1 MKFASI
7 AALAGSTNAWFG
19 TGHLLVARIA
29 RNELETSAP
38 EQLAKVEAI
47 LSTYEKYDS
56 EITKDEGKHAFVE
69 CATFADDFKYHGGF
83 YQKEWHFI
91 DQPYM
96 DEGGK
101 ITDYNFTADTHPITE
116 AINGLVS
123 WTVDLEHPQDSYIKT
138 TVEGATKGPEENAV
152 SVAVRLLIHYVGDIH
167 QPLHATSR
175 VDKEYPKGDF
185 GGNTIHLPSKDGV
198 TNLHALWD
206 SVGYE
211 FSGYAKLP
219 FTDDAW
225 ALNGKRAEDLVAR
238 HPLSSIKVDVTNLD
252 P

>member
-1 MKFASI
+1 MKFAVI
-7 AALAGSTNAWFG
+7 AALAGTTNAWFG

-29 RNELETSAP
+29 EDILETSAP
-38 EQLAKVEAI
+38 DQLAKVNAI
-47 LSTYEKYDS
+47 LKTLESADS
-56 EITKDEGKHAFVE
+56 QGTKNEGKHAFVE
-69 CATFADDFKYHGGF
+69 CATYADDFKYHGGF

-91 DQPYM
+91 DQPYL

-101 ITDYNFTADTHPITE
+101 ISDYDFTADTHPITE
-116 AINGLVS
+116 AIHGLVD
-123 WTVDLEHPQDSYIKT
+123 WTTDLAHPKDSYIKT
-138 TVEGATKGPEENAV
+138 TIEGATKGSEENAI
-152 SVAVRLLIHYVGDIH
+152 SVAMRLLIHYVGDIH

-175 VDKEYPKGDF
+175 VDHEYPKGDF
-185 GGNTIHLPSKDGV
+185 GGNTVHLPSKDGV

-219 FTDDAW
+219 FTDSAW
-225 ALNGKRAEDLVAR
+225 DLNGKRAADLVQR